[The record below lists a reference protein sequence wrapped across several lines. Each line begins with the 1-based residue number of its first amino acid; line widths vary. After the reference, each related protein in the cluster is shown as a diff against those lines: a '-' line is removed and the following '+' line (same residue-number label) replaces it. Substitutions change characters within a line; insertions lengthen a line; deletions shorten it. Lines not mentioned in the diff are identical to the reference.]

1 MENADYGV
9 DVVVEVGAREPSKP
23 RRRNRLGLWLKVEGR
38 QQQWL
43 AAKINVHPTL
53 VSKWVCGD
61 RLPNLAYAVALEEV
75 TGGAVPIEAWGYVS
89 ARLIPAAPAP

>member
-1 MENADYGV
+1 MEATHDGV
-9 DVVVEVGAREPSKP
+9 VSKS
-23 RRRNRLGLWLKVEGR
+23 RRRNRLGSWLKAEGR

-61 RLPNLAYAVALEEV
+61 RLPNLTYAVALEEA
-75 TGGAVPIEAWGYVS
+75 TGGAVPIEVWGYVAS
-89 ARLIPAAPAP
+89 VELIPAPPGS